1 MGINSRIKSSSFRPS
16 HTGMDSYRD
25 STSVGLR
32 LASTLSSDRGQQQ
45 SINHHIF
52 AMIKKKKSENSMT
65 RSITR

>member
-1 MGINSRIKSSSFRPS
+1 
-16 HTGMDSYRD
+16 MDSYRD

-52 AMIKKKKSENSMT
+52 AMIKKTNLRIQWLGPLQDEYWYVFLFGL
-65 RSITR
+65 

>member
-1 MGINSRIKSSSFRPS
+1 MGINILIKSSSFRPS
-16 HTGMDSYRD
+16 QTGMDSYRD

-52 AMIKKKKSENSMT
+52 AMIKK
-65 RSITR
+65 I

>member
-1 MGINSRIKSSSFRPS
+1 M
-16 HTGMDSYRD
+16 GMDSYRD

-52 AMIKKKKSENSMT
+52 AMIKKIWEVHHKMKIHMCFLLEF
-65 RSITR
+65 